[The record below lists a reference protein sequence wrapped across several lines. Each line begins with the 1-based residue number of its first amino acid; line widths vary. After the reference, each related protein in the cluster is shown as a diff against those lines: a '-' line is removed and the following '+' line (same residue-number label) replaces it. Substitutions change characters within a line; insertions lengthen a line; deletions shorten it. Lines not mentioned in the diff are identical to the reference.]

1 MEQTVNAPEDISA
14 DYSFIADD
22 DSMSG
27 DGIRAGDIVYFAA
40 CDHVDNGQI
49 AAVQTPYRV
58 EICHVWQHRRYI
70 VLVTADLKRRSLII
84 PVADR
89 DSVKI
94 IGRAV
99 AVLHMLN
106 TKTEKGQDHEEK

>member
-1 MEQTVNAPEDISA
+1 MEQTVNAPADISA
-14 DYSFIADD
+14 DYSFIMDD

-49 AAVQTPYRV
+49 AAVQTP
-58 EICHVWQHRRYI
+58 
-70 VLVTADLKRRSLII
+70 
-84 PVADR
+84 
-89 DSVKI
+89 DSVEI